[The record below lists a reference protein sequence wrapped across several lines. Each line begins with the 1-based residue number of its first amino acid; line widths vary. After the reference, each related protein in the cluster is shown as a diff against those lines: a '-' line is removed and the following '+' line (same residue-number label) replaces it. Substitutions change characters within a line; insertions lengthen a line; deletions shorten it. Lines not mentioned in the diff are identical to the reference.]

1 MRIFIGIFRVVGAPF
16 VGMPERRDT
25 TVPFIFVFLLICVF
39 VMQPICFAF
48 GPSELPLYN
57 GIDVSI
63 WQGQINYEKVKED
76 GIEIVYIRSSEG
88 NSYVDPYY
96 LRNYNNAKAN
106 GLKVGFYHYLTA
118 TTEEEAIEQADF
130 FVSLVGGLEP
140 DCKLAMD
147 FEQFY
152 GLGVEEINAVSVAF
166 LERVEEKSG
175 KEVVIY
181 SDAYN
186 ARATFGK
193 DLASRYPIW
202 IAEYGVKEP
211 ESNGKWE
218 NWVGF
223 QYSSTGEVSGI
234 NSRVDLDY
242 YTQGIFLSDS
252 SKIPEPENPPLHP
265 SDAKQIIIKRG
276 DTLSDLA
283 IEYGTTVERLVEL
296 NNIANPNL
304 IFAGNILYVPTNDG
318 KKQSMTYTVKKGDT
332 LSSIAKKYGISVQQL
347 INSNNIANPNLIYVG
362 QILTIPTKSNI
373 HDMNHILYTVRRG
386 NSLYQIARMYN
397 TSIAQIVRLNRI
409 KNPNL
414 IYAGQVLRIE
424 N

>member
-1 MRIFIGIFRVVGAPF
+1 MKKKKFIY
-16 VGMPERRDT
+16 
-25 TVPFIFVFLLICVF
+25 VFLLICVF
-39 VMQPICFAF
+39 IMQPICLAF
-48 GPSELPLYN
+48 GPSELPLYR

-63 WQGQINYEKVKED
+63 WQGQIDYERVKED

-106 GLKVGFYHYLTA
+106 GLKIGFYHYLTA
-118 TTEEEAIEQADF
+118 TTTDEAIEQADF

-140 DCKLAMD
+140 DCRLAMD
-147 FEQFY
+147 FEQFN
-152 GLGVEEINAVSVAF
+152 GLSIEEINTVSLAF
-166 LERVEEKSG
+166 LERVEEKSS

-186 ARATFGK
+186 ARVTFGEE
-193 DLASRYPIW
+193 LASRYPIW
-202 IAEYGVKEP
+202 IAEYGVEEP
-211 ESNGKWE
+211 ESNGKWDT
-218 NWVGF
+218 WIGF
-223 QYSSTGEVSGI
+223 QYSSTGEISGI

-252 SKIPEPENPPLHP
+252 SQIPKPEKPVPKP
-265 SDAKQIIIKRG
+265 DDTEEIIIERG

-283 IEYGTTVERLVEL
+283 IKYGTTVDRLVEL

-304 IFAGNILYVPTNDG
+304 IFAGNTLLVPINDG
-318 KKQSMTYTVKKGDT
+318 KKQTVTYTVKRGDT
-332 LSSIAKKYGISVQQL
+332 LSGIAKKYGVSVQQL
-347 INSNNIANPNLIYVG
+347 INANNIKNPNLIYVG
-362 QILTIPTKSNI
+362 QILTIPMESNI

-414 IYAGQVLRIE
+414 IYAGEILRIE
-424 N
+424 NN

>member
-1 MRIFIGIFRVVGAPF
+1 MKKKKFIY
-16 VGMPERRDT
+16 
-25 TVPFIFVFLLICVF
+25 VFLLICVF
-39 VMQPICFAF
+39 IMQPICLAF
-48 GPSELPLYN
+48 GPSELPLYR

-63 WQGQINYEKVKED
+63 WQGQIDYERVKED

-106 GLKVGFYHYLTA
+106 GLKIGFYHYLTA
-118 TTEEEAIEQADF
+118 TTTDEAIEQADF

-140 DCKLAMD
+140 DCRLAMD
-147 FEQFY
+147 FEQFN
-152 GLGVEEINAVSVAF
+152 GLSIEEINTVSLAF
-166 LERVEEKSG
+166 LERVEEKSS

-186 ARATFGK
+186 ARVTFGEE
-193 DLASRYPIW
+193 LASRYPIW
-202 IAEYGVKEP
+202 IAEYGVEEP
-211 ESNGKWE
+211 ESNGKWDT
-218 NWVGF
+218 WIGF
-223 QYSSTGEVSGI
+223 QYSNMGDISGI
-234 NSRVDLDY
+234 SSRVDLDY

-252 SKIPEPENPPLHP
+252 SQIPKPEKPVPQP
-265 SDAKQIIIKRG
+265 DDTEEIIIKRG

-283 IEYGTTVERLVEL
+283 IEYGTTVDRLVEL

-304 IFAGNILYVPTNDG
+304 IFAGNTLLVPINDG
-318 KKQSMTYTVKKGDT
+318 KKQTVTYTVKRGDT
-332 LSSIAKKYGISVQQL
+332 LSGIAKKYGVSVQQL
-347 INSNNIANPNLIYVG
+347 INANNIKNPNLIYVG
-362 QILTIPTKSNI
+362 QILTIPTESNI

-414 IYAGQVLRIE
+414 IYAGEVLRIE
-424 N
+424 RN

>member
-1 MRIFIGIFRVVGAPF
+1 MKKKKFIY
-16 VGMPERRDT
+16 
-25 TVPFIFVFLLICVF
+25 VFLLICVF
-39 VMQPICFAF
+39 IMQPICLAF
-48 GPSELPLYN
+48 GPSELPLYR

-63 WQGQINYEKVKED
+63 WQGQIDYERVKED

-106 GLKVGFYHYLTA
+106 GLKIGFYHYLTA
-118 TTEEEAIEQADF
+118 TTTDEAIEQADF

-140 DCKLAMD
+140 DCRLAMD
-147 FEQFY
+147 FEQFN
-152 GLGVEEINAVSVAF
+152 GLSIEEINTVSLAF
-166 LERVEEKSG
+166 LERVEEKSS

-186 ARATFGK
+186 ARVTFGEE
-193 DLASRYPIW
+193 LASRYPIW
-202 IAEYGVKEP
+202 IAEYGVEEP
-211 ESNGKWE
+211 ESNGKWDT
-218 NWVGF
+218 WIGF
-223 QYSSTGEVSGI
+223 QYSNMGDISGI
-234 NSRVDLDY
+234 SSRVDLDY

-252 SKIPEPENPPLHP
+252 SQIPKPEKPVPKP
-265 SDAKQIIIKRG
+265 DDTEEIIIERG

-283 IEYGTTVERLVEL
+283 IKYGTTVDRLVEL

-304 IFAGNILYVPTNDG
+304 IFAGNTLLVPINDG
-318 KKQSMTYTVKKGDT
+318 KKQTVTYTVKRGDT
-332 LSSIAKKYGISVQQL
+332 LSGIAKKYGVSVQQL
-347 INSNNIANPNLIYVG
+347 INANNIKNPNLIYVG
-362 QILTIPTKSNI
+362 QILTIPMESNI

-414 IYAGQVLRIE
+414 IYAGEILRIE
-424 N
+424 NN

>member
-1 MRIFIGIFRVVGAPF
+1 MKKKKFIY
-16 VGMPERRDT
+16 
-25 TVPFIFVFLLICVF
+25 VFLLICVF
-39 VMQPICFAF
+39 IMQPICLAF
-48 GPSELPLYN
+48 GPSELPLYR

-63 WQGQINYEKVKED
+63 WQGQIDYERVKED

-106 GLKVGFYHYLTA
+106 GLKIGFYHYLTA
-118 TTEEEAIEQADF
+118 TTTDEAIEQADF

-140 DCKLAMD
+140 DCRLAMD
-147 FEQFY
+147 FEQFN
-152 GLGVEEINAVSVAF
+152 GLSIEEINTVSLAF
-166 LERVEEKSG
+166 LERVEEKSS

-186 ARATFGK
+186 ARVTFGEE
-193 DLASRYPIW
+193 LASRYPIW
-202 IAEYGVKEP
+202 IAEYGVEEP
-211 ESNGKWE
+211 ESNGKWDT
-218 NWVGF
+218 WIGF
-223 QYSSTGEVSGI
+223 QYSNMGDISGI
-234 NSRVDLDY
+234 SSRVDLDY

-252 SKIPEPENPPLHP
+252 SQIPKPEKPVPQP
-265 SDAKQIIIKRG
+265 DDTEEIIIKRG

-283 IEYGTTVERLVEL
+283 IEYGTTVDRLVEL

-304 IFAGNILYVPTNDG
+304 IFAGNTLLVPINDG
-318 KKQSMTYTVKKGDT
+318 KKQTVTYTVKRGDT
-332 LSSIAKKYGISVQQL
+332 LSGIAKKYGVSVQQL
-347 INSNNIANPNLIYVG
+347 INANNIKNPNLIYVG
-362 QILTIPTKSNI
+362 QILTIPTESNI

-414 IYAGQVLRIE
+414 IYAGEILRIE
-424 N
+424 NN

>member
-1 MRIFIGIFRVVGAPF
+1 MKKRKFIY
-16 VGMPERRDT
+16 
-25 TVPFIFVFLLICVF
+25 VFLLICVF
-39 VMQPICFAF
+39 IMQPICLAF
-48 GPSELPLYN
+48 GPSELPLYR

-63 WQGQINYEKVKED
+63 WQGQIDYERVKED

-106 GLKVGFYHYLTA
+106 GLKIGFYHYLTA
-118 TTEEEAIEQADF
+118 TTTDEAIEQADF

-140 DCKLAMD
+140 DCRLAMD
-147 FEQFY
+147 FEQFN
-152 GLGVEEINAVSVAF
+152 GLSIEEINTVSLAF
-166 LERVEEKSG
+166 LERVEEKSS

-186 ARATFGK
+186 ARVTFGEE
-193 DLASRYPIW
+193 LASRYPIW
-202 IAEYGVKEP
+202 IAEYGVEEP
-211 ESNGKWE
+211 ESNGKWDT
-218 NWVGF
+218 WIGF
-223 QYSSTGEVSGI
+223 QYSNMGDISGI
-234 NSRVDLDY
+234 SSRVDLDY

-252 SKIPEPENPPLHP
+252 SQIPKPEKPVPQP
-265 SDAKQIIIKRG
+265 DDTEEIIIKRG

-283 IEYGTTVERLVEL
+283 IEYGTTVDRLVEL

-304 IFAGNILYVPTNDG
+304 IFAGNTLLVPINDG
-318 KKQSMTYTVKKGDT
+318 KKQTVTYTVKRGDT
-332 LSSIAKKYGISVQQL
+332 LSGIAKKYGVSVQQL
-347 INSNNIANPNLIYVG
+347 INANNIKNPNLIYVG
-362 QILTIPTKSNI
+362 QILTIPTESNI

-414 IYAGQVLRIE
+414 IYAGEVLRIE
-424 N
+424 RN